1 MKKGHKQSFDDG
13 SYTTY
18 SLGNIHHLFYFV
30 AAFYNYSLIQFGLSE
45 KER

>member
-1 MKKGHKQSFDDG
+1 MMAA
-13 SYTTY
+13 TLRIALVIY
-18 SLGNIHHLFYFV
+18 SVHHLFYFV